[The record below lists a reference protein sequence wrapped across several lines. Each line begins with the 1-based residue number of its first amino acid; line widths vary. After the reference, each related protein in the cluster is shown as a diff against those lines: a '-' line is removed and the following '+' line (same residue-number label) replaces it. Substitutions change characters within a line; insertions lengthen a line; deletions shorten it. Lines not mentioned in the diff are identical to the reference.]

1 MQSLPSIHD
10 DHRIHLFLTVIMNY
24 CSHLTVEE
32 ICSFLLPFFSSLSS
46 LSSPSAFSFLLMF
59 RENELA
65 LRQHFFIVL
74 YQLIKSHP
82 TIVSHLN
89 QFFTTDSL
97 EVCFH
102 FSNHT

>member
-10 DHRIHLFLTVIMNY
+10 AHRIHLFLTVIMNY
-24 CSHLTVEE
+24 CSHLTEE
-32 ICSFLLPFFSSLSS
+32 EVCSFLLPFFSSLSS
-46 LSSPSAFSFLLMF
+46 LSSPLVLSFFLIF

-74 YQLIKSHP
+74 HQLIKSHP
-82 TIVSHLN
+82 SIVSHLN

-97 EVCFH
+97 EV
-102 FSNHT
+102 